1 MNILEQV
8 KSFKEQGIYCVPVEN
23 VISKKPIT
31 RNGHWK
37 NVSWTDQDFLNA
49 EAFGIEHEISNIVDI
64 DFDNL
69 LAIQFQHLIPLDT
82 LIIGKIVSGIK
93 IPTHCFYRYKGKKV
107 KITHLE
113 DRNKKD
119 SVIVEILTN
128 TQTVAGGGNRVVI
141 NNVPPKNLTDSEY
154 AELVKTVRKISLMTM
169 LAKHY
174 PKQGS
179 RDHYCLIIAGCLAR
193 YADWPT
199 HEKEDFLKEILNVV
213 GDTEVKS
220 RISKI
225 SYQEDQLK
233 LGKEVFGIESFS
245 KELNLDKDICGNWW
259 NWIKNKDLEET
270 TPITALS
277 AREFVSREYP
287 PADYLVYPLVAKET
301 ITQIWASPG
310 IGKTLFSMELA
321 CALANGQDFLKYKWW
336 NNSKSIPVLYV
347 EGEMSARQLQER
359 LTLITQRYQD
369 EGKEFNFDMFKIAPL
384 KEQLNHSFDP
394 LNTELGRKRLE
405 LQLEQITQQFNQKPI
420 VFLDN
425 VSCLTNFQEKDGEAW
440 ISFMNFL
447 IQLRSKG
454 YTVVFLHHATKEG
467 STSSGSNMKER
478 PVDLEIKLSEP
489 DKDERL
495 DLNNQTQFK
504 VEFKK
509 WREFNYTEHSEPFLV
524 SVARDSFKWSWH
536 DVNTKKET
544 EKELAFKY
552 WFIENNIGVWSQDMK
567 DHEEHSISK
576 SMFYKLRNKHQESKQ
591 ASDEEVP
598 F

>member
-1 MNILEQV
+1 
-8 KSFKEQGIYCVPVEN
+8 
-23 VISKKPIT
+23 
-31 RNGHWK
+31 
-37 NVSWTDQDFLNA
+37 
-49 EAFGIEHEISNIVDI
+49 
-64 DFDNL
+64 
-69 LAIQFQHLIPLDT
+69 
-82 LIIGKIVSGIK
+82 
-93 IPTHCFYRYKGKKV
+93 
-107 KITHLE
+107 
-113 DRNKKD
+113 
-119 SVIVEILTN
+119 
-128 TQTVAGGGNRVVI
+128 
-141 NNVPPKNLTDSEY
+141 
-154 AELVKTVRKISLMTM
+154 
-169 LAKHY
+169 
-174 PKQGS
+174 
-179 RDHYCLIIAGCLAR
+179 
-193 YADWPT
+193 
-199 HEKEDFLKEILNVV
+199 
-213 GDTEVKS
+213 
-220 RISKI
+220 
-225 SYQEDQLK
+225 
-233 LGKEVFGIESFS
+233 
-245 KELNLDKDICGNWW
+245 
-259 NWIKNKDLEET
+259 
-270 TPITALS
+270 
-277 AREFVSREYP
+277 
-287 PADYLVYPLVAKET
+287 
-301 ITQIWASPG
+301 
-310 IGKTLFSMELA
+310 MELA

-336 NNSKSIPVLYV
+336 NNSKSMPVLYV

-369 EGKEFNFDMFKIAPL
+369 EEKEFNFDMFNIAPL

-405 LQLEQITQQFNQKPI
+405 LQLEQLTQQFNQKPV

-509 WREFNYTEHSEPFLV
+509 WREFNYTEHSKPFLV

-536 DVNTKKET
+536 DVNTKKDT

-552 WFIENNIGVWSQDMK
+552 WFIENNIRVWSKDMQN
-567 DHEEHSISK
+567 HEEHSISK
-576 SMFYKLRNKHQESKQ
+576 AMFYKLRDRYQKSKLT
-591 ASDEEVP
+591 ADVEVP